1 MRAKKLI
8 RKNILDLI
16 PYSSARDD
24 FKSDKNFIYLD
35 ANESSYGND
44 LNRYPDNRHL
54 KLIQLICSYKD
65 VNNDNIAL
73 CNGTDELIDL
83 VIRIFCKPGID
94 KIITLNPTYGMYDV
108 SAKINDVENITI
120 NLDSKFQIDT
130 SKVISKFDSNT
141 KIIFITNP
149 NNPTGNIFDEKS
161 IIKIIESF
169 QGIVFILSLIHI

>member
-54 KLIQLICSYKD
+54 KLIQLDPDKD
-65 VNNDNIAL
+65 NHFVL
-73 CNGTDELIDL
+73 QLL
-83 VIRIFCKPGID
+83 F
-94 KIITLNPTYGMYDV
+94 
-108 SAKINDVENITI
+108 
-120 NLDSKFQIDT
+120 LDSHIT
-130 SKVISKFDSNT
+130 GH
-141 KIIFITNP
+141 IFHH
-149 NNPTGNIFDEKS
+149 
-161 IIKIIESF
+161 
-169 QGIVFILSLIHI
+169 Q